1 MIYDF
6 VLPMQPT
13 SGEICLKISSK
24 HRELSPNFNAGYELT
39 LPVDSAITTR
49 RSN

>member
-13 SGEICLKISSK
+13 SGEICLK
-24 HRELSPNFNAGYELT
+24 
-39 LPVDSAITTR
+39 
-49 RSN
+49 